1 MSYHP
6 FLAIGRDSLI
16 STAITLNFSILMLVS
31 PKAVCFPLFSL
42 FFYLSDF
49 LSEVEV
55 MFKFADD
62 SSAIFSPFNTDTL
75 HSARQAICHNIKFWC
90 KKWGMVVNGSK
101 SELLLLNCLADN
113 TEPILLNGERCK
125 TKQTTKSLG
134 STIGT
139 NLTYR
144 EHTPITASKALT
156 SWRLL
161 KSKCSNRW
169 GSVYQ
174 HKPICIKP

>member
-1 MSYHP
+1 
-6 FLAIGRDSLI
+6 
-16 STAITLNFSILMLVS
+16 MLVS
-31 PKAVCFPLFSL
+31 PQGSVLSLLLFI
-42 FFYLSDF
+42 FYLSDF

-55 MFKFADD
+55 KFKFADD
-62 SSAIFSPFNTDTL
+62 ISAIISAFNTETL
-75 HSARQAICHNIKFWC
+75 HSALQAFRHNLEFWC
-90 KKWGMVVNGSK
+90 KKWRMVVNGSK
-101 SELLLLNCLADN
+101 TELLLLNCLADN

-134 STIGT
+134 LTMDT

-144 EHTPITASKALT
+144 EHTSITASKALT

-169 GSVYQ
+169 GPSISV
-174 HKPICIKP
+174 